1 MSKWNVL
8 SNAVREVIHANGNRE
23 ITGQVLQN
31 ALLNIISNLGNFAS
45 FAGVAT
51 PSTNPGTPDGPVY
64 YFATQAGTYTNFGAL
79 VLDGSC
85 YVLYWN
91 GTAWSSTKIDLPTT
105 AELTSAMNSLIAT
118 ESTARQQADASLESA
133 IAAEATRAAGKEGET
148 QKQINEMNELSKV
161 VLESGKYIPTTQGAE
176 VPDAETN
183 SAMDCTI
190 IEVSKGDLIEYHLKS
205 DISAKCYAKVSGNLI
220 VGVSTE
226 AAGTE
231 VYDSVTCDGTFDKL
245 IINTT
250 NNINYSVV
258 RSKPIQNR
266 MANAEQ
272 IVAKLNVKDEI
283 QLNAIYSSGYLSADG
298 ITIKDSTTRSC
309 SDFVELPD
317 GILNATVKDAVGVY
331 KSGWNCAFLY
341 DTNKDLISAIYSG
354 HDNDTPVTLN
364 IGVPA
369 TAKYIRTNC
378 NTNNPCKISTE
389 IVAKLNVKDEIQLNA
404 IYSSGYLSADG
415 ITIKDSTTRSC
426 SDFVELPDGI
436 SNVTVKDAVGVYNSG
451 WNCAFLYDTNKDL
464 ISAIYSGHD
473 EDTPV
478 TLNIDVPATAKYIR
492 TICNT
497 NNPCKISTEIKI
509 AGNFNTII
517 SSYLYRWYS
526 APNYGKTLAVF
537 GGSFSVIPASNTAK
551 DYWRGKLGLA
561 ITNYGV
567 GGAGFRKSTG
577 NGTNNIM
584 RQVDRA
590 IASGNTYD
598 IWLLWASTND
608 FWGGANYIGN
618 ENYYIDSSFSAPT
631 YQNGDTDENGVDIL
645 DTQCG
650 GMNYCIYRILNYQP
664 TAKIMLFTSIRAM
677 STDER
682 GYNPKSEHPGALVKY
697 VAGQIA
703 VAEKW
708 GIPYLNQFLE
718 FDINP
723 ITKSTYIAS
732 DNLHPNT
739 VGYNYFKNKQVGFLA
754 VN

>member
-250 NNINYSVV
+250 NNINYSAV

-272 IVAKLNVKDEI
+272 
-283 QLNAIYSSGYLSADG
+283 
-298 ITIKDSTTRSC
+298 
-309 SDFVELPD
+309 
-317 GILNATVKDAVGVY
+317 
-331 KSGWNCAFLY
+331 
-341 DTNKDLISAIYSG
+341 
-354 HDNDTPVTLN
+354 
-364 IGVPA
+364 
-369 TAKYIRTNC
+369 
-378 NTNNPCKISTE
+378 

-473 EDTPV
+473 NDTPV
-478 TLNIDVPATAKYIR
+478 TLNIGVPATAKYIR
-492 TICNT
+492 TNCNT

>member
-272 IVAKLNVKDEI
+272 
-283 QLNAIYSSGYLSADG
+283 
-298 ITIKDSTTRSC
+298 
-309 SDFVELPD
+309 
-317 GILNATVKDAVGVY
+317 
-331 KSGWNCAFLY
+331 
-341 DTNKDLISAIYSG
+341 
-354 HDNDTPVTLN
+354 
-364 IGVPA
+364 
-369 TAKYIRTNC
+369 
-378 NTNNPCKISTE
+378 